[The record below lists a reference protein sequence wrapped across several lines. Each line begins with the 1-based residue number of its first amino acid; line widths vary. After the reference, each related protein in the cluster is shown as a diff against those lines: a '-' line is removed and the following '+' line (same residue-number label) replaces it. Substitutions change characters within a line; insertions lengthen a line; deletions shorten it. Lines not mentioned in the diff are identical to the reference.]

1 MTVSALRRLAGGV
14 ETLSA
19 VVASSLLLINVGD
32 VLLSVVLRYLFGSSV
47 AWTEEVAR
55 YSLIWLVMAG
65 AAGAQARGDHM
76 ALDLLGSRLPRR
88 ARRAVRWLALAVQ
101 VAVLVLLVLFGAKNV
116 AGTWTMKTMALGI
129 PKAIV
134 LSALPV
140 GMTLL
145 LIQLLL
151 GRATEEGR

>member
-1 MTVSALRRLAGGV
+1 MTAFPLRRLARGV

-32 VLLSVVLRYLFGSSV
+32 VLFAVVLRYLFGSSV

-65 AAGAQARGDHM
+65 AAGAQSRGDHM
-76 ALDLLGSRLPRR
+76 VLDLLGPRLPRR
-88 ARRAVRWLALAVQ
+88 ARRTVRGLVLAVQ
-101 VAVLVLLVLFGAKNV
+101 VTVLILLVVLGAKNV

-129 PKAIV
+129 PKAVV

-140 GMTLL
+140 GMALL
-145 LIQLLL
+145 LVQLLL
-151 GRATEEGR
+151 GRVTEDGR